1 MLENRIK
8 LVFLM
13 VLLIIILTYLQ
24 NKPREIT
31 FKGFGWYGYLADDEI
46 NEKSLEKIKE
56 LGGNSVNVNVYYE
69 YGLENE
75 SFILF
80 SNLTKIEEKI
90 DFTHR
95 KGLKVFL
102 SPFVNLVGGH
112 YLANQIESPKKFL
125 EGAKNISITL
135 ATFSQKNHV
144 EIYGIWNELGLA
156 ILKVPNSTNITNEWL
171 QETREQVKKVYS
183 GILTT
188 KEGVQLNLYE
198 IYNFSGFDY
207 IGVTFYPMTTSCA
220 IVYSNIS
227 YCGVKNLEEYESV
240 IKREIKSLVVL
251 KEKFKS
257 KGIILGE
264 IGIDVVG
271 GKFVGDDEE
280 SKEIRAKAYEIIL
293 KNGGNKIDGFFL
305 NKFEYEK
312 GGSEEL
318 DKIFKRYFR

>member
-1 MLENRIK
+1 MLKSRIK
-8 LVFLM
+8 LVLLI

-24 NKPREIT
+24 HKPKEIT
-31 FKGFGWYGYLADDEI
+31 FKGFGWYGYLADDKI
-46 NEKSLEKIKE
+46 NEQSLDRIIE

-69 YGLENE
+69 YSLDNE
-75 SFILF
+75 SFILL
-80 SNLTKIEEKI
+80 SNLTKIEKKI
-90 DFTHR
+90 EFAHQ

-102 SPFVNLVGGH
+102 SPFANLVGGH
-112 YLANQIESPKKFL
+112 YLANQIERPNKFL

-135 ATFSQKNHV
+135 AAFSQENNV

-156 ILKVPNSTNITNEWL
+156 LLKVPNSTNITNEWL
-171 QETREQVKKVYS
+171 QETREQVKKVYD

-198 IYNFSGFDY
+198 VYNFSGFDY
-207 IGVTFYPMTTSCA
+207 IGVTFYPMTTSCT
-220 IVYSNIS
+220 IIYPNIT
-227 YCGVKNLEEYESV
+227 YCGVKSLEEYESV
-240 IKREIKSLVVL
+240 VKGEIKRLVVL

-271 GKFVGDDEE
+271 GKFIGDDKE
-280 SKEIRAKAYEIIL
+280 SKEVRAKAYEIIL
-293 KNGGNKIDGFFL
+293 KNGKDKIDGFFFS
-305 NKFEYEK
+305 KFEYEN

-318 DKIFKRYFR
+318 DKIFKGV